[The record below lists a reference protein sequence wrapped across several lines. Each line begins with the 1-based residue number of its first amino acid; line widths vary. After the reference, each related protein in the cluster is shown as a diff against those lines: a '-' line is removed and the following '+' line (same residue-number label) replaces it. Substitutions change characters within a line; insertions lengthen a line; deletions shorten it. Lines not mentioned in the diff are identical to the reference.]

1 MRTYCLALM
10 VCMASASAEIV
21 DRISVIIDGHIIK
34 QSDIIKDIRLTGL
47 LNHDTP
53 SFGVSERKKALAR
66 LIDQALIRKELQ
78 AGLYSSPEPSEVD
91 ALLQQ
96 LKQSFGPNAA
106 YRDALKSY
114 GLSEEDLRNHLTWQL
129 TVLRFINVRFAS
141 GGQIPEDEVSAYY
154 RQHLPDFRR
163 AGKPKLDLE
172 SLRVEIEQAIAGER
186 VNQQF
191 FAWLDES
198 EKKTPVTYN
207 EEALK

>member
-1 MRTYCLALM
+1 MRAYFLAL
-10 VCMASASAEIV
+10 VICMASASAEIV

-34 QSDIIKDIRLTGL
+34 HSDIIKDIRLTDL

-53 SFGVSERKKALAR
+53 TFNVNEQKKALAR

-78 AGLYSSPEPSEVD
+78 AGLYSSPQPSEVD

-96 LKQSFGPNAA
+96 LKQSFGSEAA
-106 YRDALKSY
+106 YRNALKSY
-114 GLSEEDLRNHLTWQL
+114 LVSEDDLRKHLNWQL
-129 TVLRFINVRFAS
+129 TVLRFINIRFA
-141 GGQIPEDEVSAYY
+141 GGAQTPDAEVRAYY
-154 RQHLPDFRR
+154 QQHLPDFRR

-172 SLRVEIEQAIAGER
+172 SLRPEIEQAITGER
-186 VNQQF
+186 INQQF

>member
-1 MRTYCLALM
+1 MRTYLFALL
-10 VCMASASAEIV
+10 VCVASASAEIV

-34 QSDIIKDIRLTGL
+34 HSDLIKDIRLTDL

-53 SFGVSERKKALAR
+53 TFSAGEQKKALAR

-78 AGLYSSPEPSEVD
+78 AGLYLSPQPSEVD

-96 LKQSFGPNAA
+96 LKQSFGSEAA
-106 YRDALKSY
+106 YRSALKSY
-114 GLSEEDLRNHLTWQL
+114 LVSEEDLRRHLNWQL
-129 TVLRFINVRFAS
+129 TVLRFINIRFAS
-141 GGQIPEDEVSAYY
+141 GSQIPDAEVRAYY
-154 RQHLPDFRR
+154 QQHLPDFKR

-172 SLRVEIEQAIAGER
+172 SLRGEIEQAIAGER

>member
-1 MRTYCLALM
+1 MRAYFFAFV
-10 VCMASASAEIV
+10 VCMASASGEIV

-34 QSDIIKDIRLTGL
+34 HSDIIKDIRLTDL

-53 SFGVSERKKALAR
+53 TFSTGEQKKALAR
-66 LIDQALIRKELQ
+66 LLDQALIRKELQ
-78 AGLYSSPEPSEVD
+78 AGLYSNPEPSEVD

-96 LKQSFGPNAA
+96 LRQSFGSEAA
-106 YRDALKSY
+106 YRSALKSY
-114 GLSEEDLRNHLTWQL
+114 LVSEEDLRRHLNWQL
-129 TVLRFINVRFAS
+129 TVLRFINIRFAS
-141 GGQIPEDEVSAYY
+141 GAQIPDAELLTYY
-154 RQHLPDFRR
+154 QQHLRDFRR

-172 SLRVEIEQAIAGER
+172 SLRPDIEQAIAGER

-207 EEALK
+207 EEALR

>member
-1 MRTYCLALM
+1 MRAYFFAFV
-10 VCMASASAEIV
+10 VCMASASGEIV

-34 QSDIIKDIRLTGL
+34 HSDIIKDIRLTDL

-53 SFGVSERKKALAR
+53 TFSTSEQKKALAR
-66 LIDQALIRKELQ
+66 LLDQALIRKELQ
-78 AGLYSSPEPSEVD
+78 AGLYSNPEPSEVD

-96 LKQSFGPNAA
+96 LRQSFGSEAA
-106 YRDALKSY
+106 YRSALKSY
-114 GLSEEDLRNHLTWQL
+114 LVSEEDLRRHLNWQL
-129 TVLRFINVRFAS
+129 TVLRFINIRFAS
-141 GGQIPEDEVSAYY
+141 GAQIPNAEVLTYY
-154 RQHLPDFRR
+154 QQHLRDFRR

-172 SLRVEIEQAIAGER
+172 SLRPDIEQAIAGER

-207 EEALK
+207 EEALR